1 MEVRKGYKETE
12 IGLLPENWEVKK
24 LGELVS
30 LRTGP
35 FGSSVHK
42 SDYINGGIPFINPIH
57 IFNGELFP
65 DPDVTVSPETVSRL
79 SEFQLRTNDIIMG
92 RRGEMGRCAVV
103 QENQQ
108 GWLCGS
114 GSMILRP
121 NSKINPEFLQRVIS
135 SPLVIGKIEETSV
148 GSTMIN
154 LNQTVVN
161 GLPITYPPLAEQEA
175 IAEALS
181 DADALIE
188 SLETLLA
195 KKRQVKQGAIQELLT
210 GRKRLLGFEKK
221 HGYKETEVGTIPADW
236 TSVSIAELCGD
247 KDGSIK
253 IGPFGSQLK
262 REYLVSSGYK
272 VYGQENVYAQD
283 INIGDRYLTKEHFL
297 KLKSCELLSGDFIVS
312 MMGTIGQC
320 MIVPNNI
327 EQGIIDSHLIRIRP
341 NPKVIVPEYMS
352 YYYSSKLVFDQI
364 SRLQVGGIMAGL
376 SSSVIKQIYIG
387 LPNSIEEQTAIAEIL
402 SDMDAEI
409 RALEEKLFK
418 ARGVKAGM
426 MSELLTGR
434 VRLPP

>member
-1 MEVRKGYKETE
+1 MEVRKGYKQTE
-12 IGLLPENWEVKK
+12 VGVIPEDWDVKK

-42 SDYINGGIPFINPIH
+42 SDYVNSGIPFINPTH

-65 DPDVTVSPETVSRL
+65 DPNVTVSPETVARL
-79 SEFQLRTNDIIMG
+79 SEFQLRINDIIMG

-103 QENQQ
+103 KEGQQ

-121 NSKINPEFLQRVIS
+121 NSKIVPEFLQRVIS
-135 SPLVIGKIEETSV
+135 SPLVIKKIEETSV

-154 LNQTVVN
+154 LNQAVVN

-195 KKRQVKQGAIQELLT
+195 KKRQVKHGAMSELLRPKAGWVEIT
-210 GRKRLLGFEKK
+210 
-221 HGYKETEVGTIPADW
+221 VADLAGGANNI
-236 TSVSIAELCGD
+236 VD
-247 KDGSIK
+247 
-253 IGPFGSQLK
+253 GPFGSNLK
-262 REYLVSSGYK
+262 NSDYVANGVPVLQGLNITHDKFIWKEVRYISHKKAKDLYRS
-272 VYGQENVYAQD
+272 NAQVGD
-283 INIGDRYLTKEHFL
+283 LLTVKIGSVGF
-297 KLKSCELLSGDFIVS
+297 SA
-312 MMGTIGQC
+312 
-320 MIVPNNI
+320 
-327 EQGIIDSHLIRIRP
+327 IIDNLDGNEFAIIPANLLRTRIQNR
-341 NPKVIVPEYMS
+341 NTNINFIFYLLTSDFGKK
-352 YYYSSKLVFDQI
+352 KLRD
-364 SRLQVGGIMAGL
+364 LAGNTA
-376 SSSVIKQIYIG
+376 QPAIG
-387 LPNSIEEQTAIAEIL
+387 LTGYRNLSFVVPSSYEEQTAIAEIL

-409 RALEEKLFK
+409 RAVEEKLSK
-418 ARGVKAGM
+418 ARAVKAGM

-434 VRLPP
+434 IRLNRD